1 MPVDADVNDGEAAE
15 LSLEPEVTVCL
26 VVSGV
31 GAFVWLDCLACA
43 AVEMVVDVGGAVVLS
58 VLPEASSV
66 VVVSDVD
73 CAFS

>member
-1 MPVDADVNDGEAAE
+1 M
-15 LSLEPEVTVCL
+15 
-26 VVSGV
+26 SGV

>member
-1 MPVDADVNDGEAAE
+1 M
-15 LSLEPEVTVCL
+15 
-26 VVSGV
+26 SGV

-66 VVVSDVD
+66 VAVSDVD
-73 CAFS
+73 DAISWFVV